1 MRIRVSSI
9 LDPCS
14 PTPNPSETQIRVLS
28 AAHDATVQ
36 RLEQQV
42 RSLEIQVAEGGGADK
57 RRLKELSEKCVAAEV
72 EVSIALDSRF
82 SV

>member
-1 MRIRVSSI
+1 MRIRVLSI
-9 LDPCS
+9 LDPY
-14 PTPNPSETQIRVLS
+14 PQTPNPSEMQIRVLS

-36 RLEQQV
+36 RLEQQI

-72 EVSIALDSRF
+72 EVSIRF
-82 SV
+82 SS

>member
-1 MRIRVSSI
+1 LSI
-9 LDPCS
+9 LDPY
-14 PTPNPSETQIRVLS
+14 PQTLNPSEMQIRVLS

-36 RLEQQV
+36 RLEQQI

-72 EVSIALDSRF
+72 EVSIRF
-82 SV
+82 SA